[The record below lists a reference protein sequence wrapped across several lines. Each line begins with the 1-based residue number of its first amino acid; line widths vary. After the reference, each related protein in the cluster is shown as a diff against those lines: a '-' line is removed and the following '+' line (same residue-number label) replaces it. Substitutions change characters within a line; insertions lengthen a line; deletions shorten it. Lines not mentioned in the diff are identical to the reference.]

1 MYRSSSFALSS
12 EAQVQECNSSM
23 QIQGDFF
30 FSITSLGGKKSLKE
44 QKVYI
49 DRMRTFAFR
58 FDRVIYRSFVE
69 LG

>member
-1 MYRSSSFALSS
+1 MSH
-12 EAQVQECNSSM
+12 
-23 QIQGDFF
+23 FF
-30 FSITSLGGKKSLKE
+30 FFFFYYIIRREKSLKE

>member
-1 MYRSSSFALSS
+1 MKQRKVYPWKRKIESRNVSL
-12 EAQVQECNSSM
+12 
-23 QIQGDFF
+23 FF
-30 FSITSLGGKKSLKE
+30 FYYNFGGKKSLKE

-49 DRMRTFAFR
+49 DRVRTFAFR

>member
-1 MYRSSSFALSS
+1 MSH
-12 EAQVQECNSSM
+12 
-23 QIQGDFF
+23 FF

>member
-1 MYRSSSFALSS
+1 MSH
-12 EAQVQECNSSM
+12 
-23 QIQGDFF
+23 FF
-30 FSITSLGGKKSLKE
+30 FFLLQLWGEKSLKE

-49 DRMRTFAFR
+49 DRVRTFAFR